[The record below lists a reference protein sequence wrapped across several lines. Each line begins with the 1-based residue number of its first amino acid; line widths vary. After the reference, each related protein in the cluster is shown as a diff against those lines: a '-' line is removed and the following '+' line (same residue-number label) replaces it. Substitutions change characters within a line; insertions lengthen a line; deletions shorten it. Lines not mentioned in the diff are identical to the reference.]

1 MSSPTPS
8 PTPAA
13 TVPADDV
20 ALVVRLPRDL
30 RDALKDRA
38 RAEDRSVASLL
49 RVAARMYL
57 STELGATRRNG

>member
-1 MSSPTPS
+1 MTSPTPS
-8 PTPAA
+8 A

-57 STELGATRRNG
+57 NTEPGATPRSG